1 MIIDLRNDHHN
12 CGVYGLVVF
21 IEDKSKAV
29 KIFKKKECKNH
40 VLNVYNSEVGA
51 YKKTQNCEKA
61 KLLVPVFYNSVCVT
75 QVIDSTGEDITERFY
90 TDLVYVMSFE
100 EGCFQKFGLISK
112 IENERVTSI
121 FNNVGIYY
129 LTDASVTLDD
139 LGKVKKV
146 IDFAIKEFEVWA

>member
-1 MIIDLRNDHHN
+1 MIIDLRNN
-12 CGVYGLVVF
+12 YYNSGAYGLVVF

-40 VLNVYNSEVGA
+40 VLNVYNSEVEA
-51 YKKTQNCEKA
+51 YRKTENCEKA
-61 KLLVPVFYNSVCVT
+61 KLLVPAFYDSVCVR
-75 QVIDSTGEDITERFY
+75 QVIDSTGKDITERFY

-100 EGCFQKFGLISK
+100 EGCFQKLELISNVEK
-112 IENERVTSI
+112 ERVTAI
-121 FNNVGIYY
+121 FNKVGIYY

-146 IDFAIKEFEVWA
+146 IDFAIQEFEVWA